1 MEERIRML
9 EIENEMLKRK
19 LIVALSDKIYLFFH
33 KTKSILET
41 SKHFD
46 LSVQDVMT
54 FIEEYDNCLDGLQ
67 LANDYSTFSTFEK
80 SGAK

>member
-1 MEERIRML
+1 MEERLQAL
-9 EIENEMLKRK
+9 EVENKILKRK

-33 KTKSILET
+33 KSKSILET

-46 LSVQDVMT
+46 LTVQDLMT

-67 LANDYSTFSTFEK
+67 LATDYSTFEK